1 MDRTKGK
8 HGTHMTACIAVLLA
22 AALLLGG
29 CGTAV
34 PAPTPGPT
42 EAPTPEPTV
51 TPEPEPMTREEQ
63 IIASMEEDLRAIA
76 TEDREITLEALTE
89 SYYDVVV
96 NGRHIET
103 RVLFWADWKE
113 GVGIYSGPG
122 DTEEVYATF
131 DIVAASLLRAVLTE
145 RDMDYTEASEA
156 YREWFYEAFSQ
167 TNSMIEKEID
177 GYHFT
182 YGFTEDL
189 GWMLI
194 IDF

>member
-34 PAPTPGPT
+34 PAPTPEPT
-42 EAPTPEPTV
+42 EAPTPEPTA

-76 TEDREITLEALTE
+76 TEDREITLEALTK

-113 GVGIYSGPG
+113 GAGIYSGPG

-189 GWMLI
+189 GWTLI